1 VVDIAG
7 KRGYAGRLFIVEG
20 VDGSGKSTQIALLRQ
35 WLVAQ
40 GYTVFFSEWNSSPL
54 VKRTTSRGKK
64 RMLLTPATFSL
75 LHATDFVDRMER
87 EIIPA
92 LKAGAIVL
100 ADRYTYTAFARDGAR
115 GLPAGWVRN
124 LYRFAPAPTVA
135 FYFRVPLDVS
145 LARILSGRVELK
157 YYEAGMDLNLAASP
171 QESFRLFQA
180 RIVEQYER
188 LLEEFDLTVMD
199 ATLPIDAQQRRMRQ
213 LVAPHLDGVKPTH
226 APLELFS

>member
-1 VVDIAG
+1 
-7 KRGYAGRLFIVEG
+7 
-20 VDGSGKSTQIALLRQ
+20 
-35 WLVAQ
+35 
-40 GYTVFFSEWNSSPL
+40 VFFSEWNSSPL

-124 LYRFAPAPTVA
+124 LYRFAPAPIVA
-135 FYFRVPLDVS
+135 FYFRNYPA
-145 LARILSGRVELK
+145 ARSGMT
-157 YYEAGMDLNLAASP
+157 G
-171 QESFRLFQA
+171 
-180 RIVEQYER
+180 
-188 LLEEFDLTVMD
+188 
-199 ATLPIDAQQRRMRQ
+199 
-213 LVAPHLDGVKPTH
+213 
-226 APLELFS
+226 